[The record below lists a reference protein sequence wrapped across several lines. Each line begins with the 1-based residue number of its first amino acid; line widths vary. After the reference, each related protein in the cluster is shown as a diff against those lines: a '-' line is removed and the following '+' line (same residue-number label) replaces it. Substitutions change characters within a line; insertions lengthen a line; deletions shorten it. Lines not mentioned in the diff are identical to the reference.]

1 MTYHTQIIELNNLEK
16 ADNLDSI
23 ELDNIEF
30 DQTQM
35 ASPQETIPGDDFPLP
50 GRRFPFSGRALPPQ
64 PAPTLRVIPA
74 PSSTARPIDASY
86 APPVAEEPT
95 HAVIKYV
102 ADHRHDPLF
111 FEVLQRM
118 QHGDWPQ
125 ALLLLNVLKTK
136 YPKATEF
143 DFLIQNAMLKVDL
156 ESAWSS
162 KVKGRRTDFAPL
174 QMLARLVPILVVGLL
189 IIGGALYYGYA
200 QRIRAATLEQ
210 QTLQEQAESAMQAG
224 SYAEAI
230 ELFNQ
235 FLAINPADNSIVQA
249 IAEAQQK
256 LNLQSQYN
264 AGLDAMKANNTS
276 QALQYFT
283 EIERQ
288 TPGYLDVKALIAE
301 LTTVANVEQLFIAAE
316 NAYQAQQWQDAA
328 QQYENLRQIQSS
340 YQADVVTAH
349 LFDAYLR
356 TGQQIVALN
365 PVDPANVEATDP
377 SVAQEF
383 FRKALKLKP
392 GEPTAQTEGNL
403 LNNYLTG
410 VRLIQSGDL
419 EQAVINVQALYQ
431 QRPQYL
437 GGYMAEQLYQAYLQ
451 LGQQEQQAGNLWRAS
466 SLYSAAWNVQVRDNS
481 ESQRLLN
488 DVTLALT
495 PTPTSTPTPE
505 PEPVVYA
512 PPAPEPTA
520 TPAMLS
526 IADFKGW
533 ILFRT
538 DREGGLYIMQA
549 DGSGRQLA
557 PLDAFN
563 QVEQLYDKEEWS
575 PDGKSRIYVAASETK
590 GANLFNIRL
599 DLPENSERVFGFTD
613 MAGDEYDPV
622 WSPDNRL
629 IAFVANSTGNDE
641 IWSMNISGGDQRQLT
656 YNGWE
661 WDKHPSWS
669 PDGQKLTF
677 YSNRSGKRQ
686 IWVMNADGSAQI
698 QIGNGEYDEWDP
710 IWIK

>member
-1 MTYHTQIIELNNLEK
+1 MTHHTQIIEL
-16 ADNLDSI
+16 DRHDGVDPLDSI
-23 ELDNIEF
+23 DLDLSEMAG
-30 DQTQM
+30 QTE
-35 ASPQETIPGDDFPLP
+35 AIDAGDFPLP
-50 GRRFPFSGRALPPQ
+50 GQRFPFSGRALPFQ
-64 PAPTLRVIPA
+64 RANNFRVVEATAP
-74 PSSTARPIDASY
+74 TARPIETIDTQEVVEA
-86 APPVAEEPT
+86 PT
-95 HAVIKYV
+95 HAVIKYT
-102 ADHRHDPLF
+102 ADYRQDPLF

-118 QHGDWPQ
+118 QHGNWPQ
-125 ALLLLNVLKTK
+125 TLVLLNVLKTK
-136 YPKATEF
+136 YPTAAEF

-156 ESAWSS
+156 DNTWSA

-174 QMLARLVPILVVGLL
+174 QMLARLLPILLVGLL
-189 IIGGALYYGYA
+189 IIGGILYYGYA
-200 QRIRAATLEQ
+200 QRIRSATLEQ
-210 QTLQEQAESAMQAG
+210 QTLLEQAESALQSG

-230 ELFNQ
+230 DLFNQ
-235 FLAINPADNSIVQA
+235 FLAVNPTDNSAIQA

-256 LNLQSQYN
+256 LTLQSQYN
-264 AGLDAMKANNTS
+264 AGLAAMQANDTGL
-276 QALQYFT
+276 ALQYFI

-288 TPGYLDVKALIAE
+288 APSYLDVKALIAE
-301 LTTVANVEQLFIAAE
+301 LTTVANVEQLFMTAE
-316 NAYQAQQWQDAA
+316 SAYREQQWQDAA
-328 QQYENLRQIQSS
+328 SQYENLRQIQSS
-340 YQADVVTAH
+340 YQTDVVTAH

-365 PVDPANVEATDP
+365 PTDPANVDVADP
-377 SVAQEF
+377 NRAAEY

-392 GEPTAQTEGNL
+392 GEPTAQAEGTQ
-403 LNNYLTG
+403 LNHYLAG
-410 VRLIQSGDL
+410 VRLIQAADL
-419 EQAVINVQALYQ
+419 EQAVMTLQSLYQ

-466 SLYSAAWNVQVRDNS
+466 SLYSAAWNLQVRDNS

-495 PTPTSTPTPE
+495 PTPTATSTPE
-505 PEPVVYA
+505 PEPVVYI

-520 TPAMLS
+520 TPAMISL
-526 IADFKGW
+526 ADFKGW

-557 PLDAFN
+557 PMDAFN

-575 PDGKSRIYVAASETK
+575 PDAKSRIYVAASETK
-590 GANLFNIRL
+590 GANLFNMRL

-656 YNGWE
+656 FNTWE

-669 PDGQKLTF
+669 PDGQKLAF

-686 IWVMNADGSAQI
+686 IWVMNADGSAQT